1 MLHGALHT
9 LVMDFMLQDA
19 NISLAFDITSADT
32 GQVFDI
38 IATGCKELEILI
50 NHYGQE
56 KKEEDVVS
64 KSLIDAD
71 QVRQEWALCN
81 EIVMQ

>member
-1 MLHGALHT
+1 MVQT
-9 LVMDFMLQDA
+9 PVMHLLLQDA
-19 NISLAFDITSADT
+19 GISLAFDITCADT

-56 KKEEDVVS
+56 KKEEDVVN

-81 EIVMQ
+81 EIVMQEM